1 MTEHLSSCFVSQRN
15 IFYGN
20 SDKDGNG
27 NGQFFQKQCHE
38 NENWYCG
45 DCAQCSVC
53 HNTCGTIVLSPDY
66 RGDKYKQMALNQ
78 QLKDTIIE
86 PHRGSIYDTN
96 MKTLATSK
104 TVWDVV
110 FEPANLSSSEEKRE
124 KELQVLCD
132 PEHGLP
138 AILGVSEET
147 IREKAENRT
156 SYWQV
161 LQYKVEKEKADEVE
175 AFIKEYNV
183 NCITL
188 SQGTKR
194 VYPFD
199 DLARRYWAL

>member
-1 MTEHLSSCFVSQRN
+1 MANFSKNNVMKMK
-15 IFYGN
+15 IGIV
-20 SDKDGNG
+20 
-27 NGQFFQKQCHE
+27 
-38 NENWYCG
+38 
-45 DCAQCSVC
+45 A
-53 HNTCGTIVLSPDY
+53 IVLSVVCAIILVGRLFY
-66 RGDKYKQMALNQ
+66 LQIIEGDKYKQMALNQ

-161 LQYKVEKEKADEVE
+161 LQYKVEKK
-175 AFIKEYNV
+175 K
-183 NCITL
+183 
-188 SQGTKR
+188 QMR
-194 VYPFD
+194 
-199 DLARRYWAL
+199 